1 MATPLTWRQ
10 RGSSIG
16 HWTKEQN
23 ATRTVG
29 EIVTLGEQLQED
41 NGRRSAFTAG
51 RGPVPEREH
60 GHTRIEALT
69 QRSFLKSRI
78 GHEDYFLLAH
88 LLRNSDGPRSNDFIK
103 PLHEPLVSEVI
114 AVAWSH
120 ASRHTRPHEP

>member
-1 MATPLTWRQ
+1 M
-10 RGSSIG
+10 G
-16 HWTKEQN
+16 HWTEEQD

-29 EIVTLGEQLQED
+29 DIVALGEQLQED